1 MQQVLLLN
9 REIFSHGKN
18 NLMFMKEKKDNK
30 KINKLEVYTDGGA
43 RNNPGPAAIGV
54 VVGDKEYAEY
64 IGETTNN
71 IAEYKAVIFALKKVK
86 RLLGKTKLK
95 NTEVVINTDSLLIVN
110 QVNGKYKVLEKEL
123 QLLFM
128 EIWNLKF
135 NFPNIIFKH
144 IPRQENKKADYLVNQ
159 ALNKR
164 NQSTLSL

>member
-1 MQQVLLLN
+1 
-9 REIFSHGKN
+9 
-18 NLMFMKEKKDNK
+18 MKEKKDNQ

-43 RNNPGPAAIGV
+43 RNNPGPAGIGV
-54 VVGDKEYAEY
+54 VIGDKEYAEY

-71 IAEYKAVIFALKKVK
+71 IAEYKAVIFALKKTK
-86 RLLGKTKLK
+86 HLLGKSKLK
-95 NTEVVINTDSLLIVN
+95 STEVTINIDAQLIVN
-110 QVNGKYKVLEKEL
+110 QLNGKFKVLEKEL

-135 NFPNIIFKH
+135 NFPKIIFKY
-144 IPRQENKKADYLVNQ
+144 IPREENKRADYLVNQ